1 MALER
6 SILSM
11 KRQAAVCW
19 QGALVRPQ
27 ARRLTSD
34 STKEMDG
41 FAASRASATLADP
54 PSIRIKDMRV
64 RKFGL
69 DINVIPV

>member
-6 SILSM
+6 SFPSI
-11 KRQAAVCW
+11 KRHAAVCW

-27 ARRLTSD
+27 ARRLTPD
-34 STKEMDG
+34 STTEMDG
-41 FAASRASATLADP
+41 FAASRAGATLADP

-69 DINVIPV
+69 DMNVVPV